1 MPPQSTFTG
10 RSRRRKTHPWVKAGD
25 SLARAVITLGG
36 IGTILAVLAVAVFLL
51 AVALPLFRPARL
63 TSERASSAMA
73 APAASSSSI
82 SPSSNGVEK
91 TVATCLGADE
101 AGVVAWL
108 VDALAVAKS
117 GDPSDVGL
125 VRVFSIADSKPL
137 LTRTAAECGLAHA
150 TTISML
156 PGSIQAVVGFDDGTF
171 RIGRLGL
178 ESTFLAANALP
189 PAAVALAP
197 GEAGAHEDA
206 IIVRGHTGQYATVR
220 MVTEFDAPASTSLQH
235 PVIDADMTMLSG
247 GPLVAALDAK
257 GQVRVEAISSR
268 RNLLTD
274 ELVTTASGAN
284 IDAKSTDANTDI
296 KTDVK
301 TDVKT
306 DINTDATGNA
316 GGFVPR
322 FVRVSELGD
331 QLFLFAEDGAA
342 RRYEIRDVESPVLME
357 SFDAVSDQLQPG
369 RQKVTCVARVFGGNA
384 LAVGDS
390 AGVVRVFF
398 ATRAADAAATDG
410 LQMAVAKVFASVPG
424 SGPDHGITALA
435 PSPRSRLL
443 AVADASGGIRLVQTT
458 TGATA
463 ASLAGGD
470 PGGLEAPAR
479 QLLISP
485 RENRLL
491 AADGA
496 RLAAWT
502 LNAGYP
508 EVSLR
513 SLFGRVWYEKYPG
526 HVHAWETTG
535 HESFESKFG
544 LVPLIFG
551 TLKATLYSMLFA
563 TPIAILAAIF
573 ASQFMHP
580 SWKARIKPTIEM
592 MASLPSVVLGFVAGL
607 IFAPIIERSL
617 MTVLAGFFGV
627 PLTLLTGAFLWQ
639 LLPAGWRS
647 RYAAWRFLLIAAVAL
662 PAGVAVAAAAA
673 APMERL
679 LFNGDVAAWLDG
691 RGGSGFGGWVLA
703 LLPLAGVLSAML
715 VGRFVNPWLR
725 RNSRGWSQHQA
736 AIASLGTF
744 AVGIALALALA
755 IAAASFLDALRLDT
769 RGGLFGTY
777 VQRNALIVA
786 IGMSFA
792 IIPLIFTIA
801 DDALS
806 SVPDHL
812 RSASL
817 GAGATP
823 WQTAIR
829 VIVPAAAS
837 GLFSAVMIGLGRA
850 VGETMIVLMAAG
862 NTPLMGWNLFNG
874 FQTLSAAIAT
884 ELPEAARGSAHY
896 RVLFL
901 AALTLFGM
909 TFVVNTAAE
918 IIRQRFRRRSHE
930 L

>member
-73 APAASSSSI
+73 APAASSSSG
-82 SPSSNGVEK
+82 SPSSQGVEK

-101 AGVVAWL
+101 TGVVAWL
-108 VDALAVAKS
+108 FDAHAVAKS
-117 GDPSDVGL
+117 GDPADAGL
-125 VRVFSIADSKPL
+125 VRVFSIADGKPL

-156 PGSIQAVVGFDDGTF
+156 PGSIQAVVGFDDGSF

-178 ESTFLAANALP
+178 ESTFLAADSLP
-189 PAAVALAP
+189 PVAVALAS
-197 GEAGAHEDA
+197 GEAGTHEDA

-220 MVTEFDAPASTSLQH
+220 MVTEFDAPASTSLQR
-235 PVIDADMTMLSG
+235 PVIDADITLVSG

-257 GQVRVEAISSR
+257 GQVRMETISSR

-274 ELVTTASGAN
+274 ELVTTASGST
-284 IDAKSTDANTDI
+284 IDTKSTDAKTDA
-296 KTDVK
+296 KTDV
-301 TDVKT
+301 
-306 DINTDATGNA
+306 TGNA

-331 QLFLFAEDGAA
+331 QLFLVAEDGAA

-357 SFDAVSDQLQPG
+357 SFDAVPDQVRTDQLQPG

-398 ATRAADAAATDG
+398 ATRAVDAAATDG
-410 LQMAVAKVFASVPG
+410 LQMAVAKVFASVAG

-463 ASLAGGD
+463 ATLAGDD

-479 QLLISP
+479 QLLIAP

-508 EVSLR
+508 EVSWR

-580 SWKARIKPTIEM
+580 NWKARIKPTIEM

-627 PLTLLTGAFLWQ
+627 PLTLLTGAFFWQ
-639 LLPAGWRS
+639 LLPVGWRS

-725 RNSRGWSQHQA
+725 RNSRGWSQQQA

-744 AVGIALALALA
+744 AVGIALALAIA
-755 IAAASFLDALRLDT
+755 IAAASFFDALRLDT

-918 IIRQRFRRRSHE
+918 IVRQRFRRRSHE

>member
-1 MPPQSTFTG
+1 MPSQSTFTG

-25 SLARAVITLGG
+25 ALARAIITLGG

-63 TSERASSAMA
+63 THERGSVRLQGAV
-73 APAASSSSI
+73 ASSS
-82 SPSSNGVEK
+82 PSAAGGNLPRGN
-91 TVATCLGADE
+91 ALGADE
-101 AGVVAWL
+101 AGVVAW
-108 VDALAVAKS
+108 VFDPVAETKPGDAS
-117 GDPSDVGL
+117 GAGII
-125 VRVFSIADSKPL
+125 RVFSIAEGTPL
-137 LTRTAAECGLAHA
+137 LARPAAECGLAGA
-150 TTISML
+150 TTITML
-156 PGSIQAVVGFDDGTF
+156 PGGIQAVVGFDDGSF

-178 ESTFLAANALP
+178 ESTFLAADTLP
-189 PAAVALAP
+189 PGAAGIAP
-197 GEAGAHEDA
+197 GAAGVHDGAV
-206 IIVRGHTGQYATVR
+206 IVRAHSGQYATVR
-220 MVTEFDAPASTSLQH
+220 LLTEFDAPPSTSLQAA
-235 PVIDADMTMLSG
+235 VIDADITTLAG
-247 GPLVAALDAK
+247 GPLVAALDAS

-274 ELVTTASGAN
+274 ELVTTVSGTT
-284 IDAKSTDANTDI
+284 IDGRRVDAG
-296 KTDVK
+296 
-301 TDVKT
+301 
-306 DINTDATGNA
+306 DAA
-316 GGFVPR
+316 GFVPR

-331 QLFLFAEDGAA
+331 QLFLIAGDGSA

-357 SFDAVSDQLQPG
+357 SFEVATTGQA
-369 RQKVTCVARVFGGNA
+369 VTCVARVFGGNA
-384 LAVGDS
+384 LAVGDA

-398 ATRAADAAATDG
+398 ATRPSDASASDG
-410 LQMAVAKVFASVPG
+410 LQMAAAKEFAAVSAG
-424 SGPDHGITALA
+424 GASQGITALA
-435 PSPRSRLL
+435 ASPRSRLL
-443 AVADASGGIRLVQTT
+443 AVADASGGIRLLQTT
-458 TGATA
+458 TGVTV
-463 ASLAGGD
+463 ASLRGGD
-470 PGGLEAPAR
+470 DGGLASPAR
-479 QLLISP
+479 QLLIAP

-491 AADGA
+491 AADGEQF
-496 RLAAWT
+496 AAWA

-508 EVSLR
+508 EVSWR
-513 SLFGRVWYEKYPG
+513 SLFGQVWYEKYPG

-544 LVPLIFG
+544 LMPLIFG

-580 SWKARIKPTIEM
+580 RWKARIKPTIEM

-607 IFAPIIERSL
+607 IFAPVIERSL
-617 MTVLAGFFGV
+617 MTLLAGLFSV
-627 PLTLLTGAFLWQ
+627 PLTLCTAAFAWQ
-639 LLPAGWRS
+639 LLPPGWRS
-647 RYAAWRFLLIAAVAL
+647 RYAAWRFAIIAAAAL
-662 PAGVAVAAAAA
+662 PAGFLVARLGAK
-673 APMERL
+673 PMERL

-703 LLPLAGVLSAML
+703 LLPLAGLVSTML
-715 VGRFVNPWLR
+715 VGRLVNPWLR
-725 RNSRGWSQHQA
+725 RNSRGWSQYQA
-736 AIASLGTF
+736 AIASLFTF
-744 AVGIALALALA
+744 AIGIALALALA
-755 IAAASFLDALRLDT
+755 IAAASFFDAVRLDT

-777 VQRNALIVA
+777 VQRNALVVA

-874 FQTLSAAIAT
+874 FETLSAAIAT

-918 IIRQRFRRRSHE
+918 IVRQRFRRRSHE

>member
-73 APAASSSSI
+73 APAASSSSG
-82 SPSSNGVEK
+82 SPSSQGVEK

-101 AGVVAWL
+101 TGVVAWL
-108 VDALAVAKS
+108 FDAHAVAKS
-117 GDPSDVGL
+117 GDPADAGL
-125 VRVFSIADSKPL
+125 VRVFSIADGKPL

-156 PGSIQAVVGFDDGTF
+156 PGSIQAVVGFDDGSF

-178 ESTFLAANALP
+178 ESTFLAADSLP
-189 PAAVALAP
+189 PVAVALAS
-197 GEAGAHEDA
+197 GEAGTHEDA

-220 MVTEFDAPASTSLQH
+220 MVTEFDAPASTSLQR
-235 PVIDADMTMLSG
+235 PVIDADITLVSG

-257 GQVRVEAISSR
+257 GQVRMETISSR

-274 ELVTTASGAN
+274 ELVTTASGST
-284 IDAKSTDANTDI
+284 IDTKSTDAKTDA
-296 KTDVK
+296 KTDV
-301 TDVKT
+301 
-306 DINTDATGNA
+306 TGNA

-331 QLFLFAEDGAA
+331 QLFLVAEEGAA

-357 SFDAVSDQLQPG
+357 SFDAVPDQVRTDQLQPG

-398 ATRAADAAATDG
+398 ATRAVDAAATDG
-410 LQMAVAKVFASVPG
+410 LQMAVAKVFASVAG

-463 ASLAGGD
+463 ATLAGGD

-479 QLLISP
+479 QLLIAP

-508 EVSLR
+508 EVSWR

-627 PLTLLTGAFLWQ
+627 PLTLLTGAFFWQ
-639 LLPAGWRS
+639 LLPVGWRS

-725 RNSRGWSQHQA
+725 RNSRGWSQQQA

-744 AVGIALALALA
+744 AVGIALALAIA
-755 IAAASFLDALRLDT
+755 IAAASFFDALRLDT

>member
-10 RSRRRKTHPWVKAGD
+10 RSRRRKTHPWVRAGD
-25 SLARAVITLGG
+25 ALARAVITLGG

-63 TSERASSAMA
+63 TLERPSSIVEGATAPSSASAGGGGA
-73 APAASSSSI
+73 A
-82 SPSSNGVEK
+82 
-91 TVATCLGADE
+91 TTCLGADE

-108 VDALAVAKS
+108 FAPRAMAKT
-117 GDPSDVGL
+117 GEPSDGGL
-125 VRVFSIADSKPL
+125 IRVFSIAEGTPL
-137 LTRTAAECGLAHA
+137 LTRTAADCGLDRA
-150 TTISML
+150 TTISIL
-156 PGSIQAVVGFDDGTF
+156 PGGIQAVVGFDDGSF

-178 ESTFLAANALP
+178 ESTFLAADALP
-189 PAAVALAP
+189 PAAAGLAP
-197 GEAGAHEDA
+197 GAAGVYEDA
-206 IIVRGHTGQYATVR
+206 VIVRAHSGQCATVR
-220 MVTEFDAPASTSLQH
+220 LVTEFDAPPSTALQH
-235 PVIDADMTMLSG
+235 PVIDADITMLTG
-247 GPLVAALDAK
+247 GPLVAALDTT
-257 GQVRVEAISSR
+257 GQVRVETISTR

-274 ELVTTASGAN
+274 ELITTASGAT
-284 IDAKSTDANTDI
+284 IEGKPADAA
-296 KTDVK
+296 
-301 TDVKT
+301 
-306 DINTDATGNA
+306 GNA
-316 GGFVPR
+316 SGFVPR

-331 QLFLFAEDGAA
+331 QLFLIAEDGAA
-342 RRYEIRDVESPVLME
+342 RRYEIREVESPVLME
-357 SFDAVSDQLQPG
+357 SFDVATD
-369 RQKVTCVARVFGGNA
+369 RHTVTCVARVFGGNA
-384 LAVGDS
+384 LAIGDS
-390 AGVVRVFF
+390 AGVVQVFF
-398 ATRAADAAATDG
+398 ATRQADAAATDG
-410 LQMAVAKVFASVPG
+410 LQMAAAKSFPPTVG
-424 SGPDHGITALA
+424 GGPAHGITALA
-435 PSPRSRLL
+435 ASPRSRLL

-463 ASLAGGD
+463 ASMRGGES
-470 PGGLEAPAR
+470 GGLDAPAR
-479 QLLISP
+479 QLLIAP

-496 RLAAWT
+496 EMAAWA

-508 EVSLR
+508 EVSWR
-513 SLFGRVWYEKYPG
+513 SLFSRVWYEKYSD

-580 SWKARIKPTIEM
+580 RWKARIKPTIEM

-617 MTVLAGFFGV
+617 MTMLAGFFGV
-627 PLTLLTGAFLWQ
+627 PLTLLTGAFFWQ

-647 RYAAWRFLLIAAVAL
+647 RYAAWRFPLIAVIAL
-662 PAGVAVAAAAA
+662 PAGAAVAAAAA

-703 LLPLAGVLSAML
+703 LLPLAGVLAAML

-725 RNSRGWSQHQA
+725 RNSRGWSQQQA

>member
-73 APAASSSSI
+73 APAASSSSG
-82 SPSSNGVEK
+82 SPSSQGVEK

-108 VDALAVAKS
+108 VDAHAAAES
-117 GDPSDVGL
+117 GDPADAGL
-125 VRVFSIADSKPL
+125 VRVFSIADGKPL
-137 LTRTAAECGLAHA
+137 LTRTAAECGLARA
-150 TTISML
+150 TTITML
-156 PGSIQAVVGFDDGTF
+156 PGSIQAVVGCDDGSF

-178 ESTFLAANALP
+178 ESTFRSANALP

-197 GEAGAHEDA
+197 GEAGVHEDVVV
-206 IIVRGHTGQYATVR
+206 VRGHTGQYATVR
-220 MVTEFDAPASTSLQH
+220 MVTEFDAPASTSLQR
-235 PVIDADMTMLSG
+235 PVIDADITMLSG
-247 GPLVAALDAK
+247 GPLVAALDAN
-257 GQVRVEAISSR
+257 GQVRMETISSR

-274 ELVTTASGAN
+274 ELVTTASGST
-284 IDAKSTDANTDI
+284 IDAKSTDAKGDT
-296 KTDVK
+296 
-301 TDVKT
+301 
-306 DINTDATGNA
+306 

-331 QLFLFAEDGAA
+331 QLFLVAEDGAA

-357 SFDAVSDQLQPG
+357 SFDAVPDQVRTDQLQPG

-398 ATRAADAAATDG
+398 ATRAVDAAATDG
-410 LQMAVAKVFASVPG
+410 LQMAVAKVFASVAG

-463 ASLAGGD
+463 ATLAGGD

-479 QLLISP
+479 QLLIAP

-508 EVSLR
+508 EVSWR

-580 SWKARIKPTIEM
+580 NWKARIKPTIEM

-627 PLTLLTGAFLWQ
+627 PLTLLTGAFFWQ
-639 LLPAGWRS
+639 LLPVGWRS

-725 RNSRGWSQHQA
+725 RNSRGWSQQQA

>member
-51 AVALPLFRPARL
+51 AVALPLFQPARL

-73 APAASSSSI
+73 APAASSSSG
-82 SPSSNGVEK
+82 SPSLQGVEK

-101 AGVVAWL
+101 TGVVAWL
-108 VDALAVAKS
+108 FDAHAVAKS
-117 GDPSDVGL
+117 GDPADAGL
-125 VRVFSIADSKPL
+125 VRVFSIADGKPL
-137 LTRTAAECGLAHA
+137 LTRTAAECGIAHA

-156 PGSIQAVVGFDDGTF
+156 PGSIQAVVGFDDGSF

-178 ESTFLAANALP
+178 ESTFLAADSLP
-189 PAAVALAP
+189 PVAVALAS

-220 MVTEFDAPASTSLQH
+220 MVTEFDAPASTSLQR
-235 PVIDADMTMLSG
+235 PVIDADITLVSG

-257 GQVRVEAISSR
+257 GQVRVETISSR

-274 ELVTTASGAN
+274 ELVTTASGST
-284 IDAKSTDANTDI
+284 IDTKSTDAKSDA
-296 KTDVK
+296 KSDV
-301 TDVKT
+301 
-306 DINTDATGNA
+306 TGNV

-331 QLFLFAEDGAA
+331 QLFLVAEDGAA

-357 SFDAVSDQLQPG
+357 SFDAVPDQLQPDQLRPD

-398 ATRAADAAATDG
+398 ATRAVDAAATDG
-410 LQMAVAKVFASVPG
+410 LQMAVAKVFASVAG

-463 ASLAGGD
+463 ATLAGDD

-479 QLLISP
+479 QLLIAP

-508 EVSLR
+508 EVSWR

-607 IFAPIIERSL
+607 IFAPIIEHSL

-627 PLTLLTGAFLWQ
+627 PLTLLTGAFFWQ
-639 LLPAGWRS
+639 LLPVGWRS

-662 PAGVAVAAAAA
+662 PAGAAVAAAAA

-725 RNSRGWSQHQA
+725 RNSRGWSQQQA

-755 IAAASFLDALRLDT
+755 IAAASFFDALRLDT

>member
-73 APAASSSSI
+73 APAASSSSG
-82 SPSSNGVEK
+82 SPSSQGVEK

-101 AGVVAWL
+101 TGVVAWL
-108 VDALAVAKS
+108 FDAHAVAKS
-117 GDPSDVGL
+117 GDPADAGL
-125 VRVFSIADSKPL
+125 VRVFSIADGKPL

-156 PGSIQAVVGFDDGTF
+156 PGSIQAVVGFDDGSF

-178 ESTFLAANALP
+178 ESTFLAADSLP
-189 PAAVALAP
+189 PVAVALAS
-197 GEAGAHEDA
+197 GEAGTHEDA

-220 MVTEFDAPASTSLQH
+220 MVTEFDAPASTSLQR
-235 PVIDADMTMLSG
+235 PVIDADITLVSG

-257 GQVRVEAISSR
+257 GQVRMETISSR

-274 ELVTTASGAN
+274 ELVTTASGST
-284 IDAKSTDANTDI
+284 IDTKSTDAKTDA
-296 KTDVK
+296 KTDV
-301 TDVKT
+301 
-306 DINTDATGNA
+306 TGNA

-331 QLFLFAEDGAA
+331 QLFLVAEEGAA

-357 SFDAVSDQLQPG
+357 SFDAVPDQLRPDPLQPG

-398 ATRAADAAATDG
+398 ATRAVDAAATDG
-410 LQMAVAKVFASVPG
+410 LQMAVAKVFASVAG

-463 ASLAGGD
+463 ATLAGDD

-479 QLLISP
+479 QLLIAP

-508 EVSLR
+508 EVSWR

-627 PLTLLTGAFLWQ
+627 PLTLLTGAFFWQ
-639 LLPAGWRS
+639 LLPVGWRS

-725 RNSRGWSQHQA
+725 RNSRGWSQQQA

-744 AVGIALALALA
+744 AVGIALALAIA
-755 IAAASFLDALRLDT
+755 IAAASFFDALRLDT